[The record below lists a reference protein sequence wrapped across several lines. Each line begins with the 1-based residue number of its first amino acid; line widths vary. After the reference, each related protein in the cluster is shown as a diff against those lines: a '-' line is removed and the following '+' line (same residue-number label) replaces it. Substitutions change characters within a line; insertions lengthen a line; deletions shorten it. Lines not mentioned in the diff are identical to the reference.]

1 MAELVGTAVGVISL
15 GIQVCKGLV
24 TYCRAVKGQN
34 KDVDD
39 VFRQIQALQS
49 TFTALNSILPRAALL
64 KSPNQ
69 TAIASVVTCLD
80 NCEEGVNDLQ
90 RLLDS
95 IGPVPGGGGDV
106 KGKMKDVGRKLAF
119 GFRQGEV
126 ASLMQKLQ
134 GLTASAEL
142 ALQTLAL

>member
-24 TYCRAVKGQN
+24 TYCRAVKGRN

-39 VFRQIQALQS
+39 VFRQIQALES
-49 TFTALNSILPRAALL
+49 TFTALDSILPRAALL

-69 TAIASVVTCLD
+69 TAIASVVTCLE

-95 IGPVPGGGGDV
+95 IGPVPGGGDV

-134 GLTASAEL
+134 GLIASAEL
-142 ALQTLAL
+142 ALQTLTL